1 VIGYRKY
8 HPRTQQQ
15 EAKPEAND
23 TENPSAL
30 FAASTA
36 DSSRT
41 SNIAKNKDDDDV
53 EALDFAFGQS
63 LQWFPVL
70 LWGRSRES
78 FKTMYRLKKVLE
90 DSLQDILRNDPALSD
105 RIKAPSLFL
114 KIGMDKKIVKER
126 FKVLINIEKELG
138 IVGKSSFVD
147 TIHLLIGYI
156 EVKNPFGEVNDEIE
170 ELTANGKNVS
180 NIYLCA
186 HGTR

>member
-1 VIGYRKY
+1 MLVQKSPSANVYEMMQAMSGAPSQAPSSPPTYQPVAEAPNGKGSTGNSYPAILLPVGIALIVGAVCVALAVIGYRKY

-63 LQWFPVL
+63 LQ
-70 LWGRSRES
+70 
-78 FKTMYRLKKVLE
+78 
-90 DSLQDILRNDPALSD
+90 
-105 RIKAPSLFL
+105 
-114 KIGMDKKIVKER
+114 
-126 FKVLINIEKELG
+126 
-138 IVGKSSFVD
+138 
-147 TIHLLIGYI
+147 
-156 EVKNPFGEVNDEIE
+156 
-170 ELTANGKNVS
+170 
-180 NIYLCA
+180 
-186 HGTR
+186 